1 MAETFEIK
9 SFKWSRNYGDT
20 FFKKK
25 ISLLKD
31 VYSTITATV
40 GDVQHNVAQN
50 SLGNWKESP
59 AVVLQSVTR
68 HLLIL
73 EL

>member
-20 FFKKK
+20 FFFK

-40 GDVQHNVAQN
+40 GAVQHNVAQN

>member
-20 FFKKK
+20 LKK
-25 ISLLKD
+25 ISFLKD

-40 GDVQHNVAQN
+40 GDVQHSVAQN